1 MKGLVWLTFSI
12 TDKQNIHTI
21 GPACSSH
28 ISELQNHKNTRN
40 FLVYS
45 FPIFL
50 HTCIS
55 YQWAAGSLPFSLW
68 SSWLTTQRGL
78 TSSRTEREDEIHLWH
93 LNSSYPGQPQQHM
106 EGSKPHLEAPKR
118 LWVSSK
124 KAQELAKGLPR
135 NLWQKRECRLLYQ
148 HICIPQN
155 GLITVLWSQSCK
167 KCTAQGIC
175 CRTTYREHN
184 SHSDKQGLGITSHL
198 SIEGKVL
205 KAKLMGNRSED
216 INS

>member
-1 MKGLVWLTFSI
+1 MGLIRHSDFIYLVMKGLVWLTFSI

-45 FPIFL
+45 FSIFL

-78 TSSRTEREDEIHLWH
+78 TPSRTEREDEIHLWH

-124 KAQELAKGLPR
+124 KAQECQRSPKKFVAKERMSAALPAHLHPPKWV
-135 NLWQKRECRLLYQ
+135 NNSALV
-148 HICIPQN
+148 
-155 GLITVLWSQSCK
+155 TV
-167 KCTAQGIC
+167 
-175 CRTTYREHN
+175 
-184 SHSDKQGLGITSHL
+184 
-198 SIEGKVL
+198 
-205 KAKLMGNRSED
+205 M
-216 INS
+216 